1 MTVLAVAYK
10 KLIEVTRYITAIT
23 EPSELFQ
30 KLIDAAVEMTGAERG
45 YLLLKRGPTDDQAP
59 LGGLHPVAACR
70 MIKEELESELP
81 ARPS

>member
-1 MTVLAVAYK
+1 MTVLPVAYK

-45 YLLLKRGPTDDQAP
+45 YLLLKRRPGSTGRPPSRGRLPNDQ
-59 LGGLHPVAACR
+59 GGA
-70 MIKEELESELP
+70 
-81 ARPS
+81 